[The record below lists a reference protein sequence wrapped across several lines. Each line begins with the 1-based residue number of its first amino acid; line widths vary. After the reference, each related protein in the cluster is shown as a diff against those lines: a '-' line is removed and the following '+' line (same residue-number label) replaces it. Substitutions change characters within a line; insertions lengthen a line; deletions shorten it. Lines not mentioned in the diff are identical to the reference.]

1 MAKVL
6 ELDNKFVS
14 SYTDKYLIIKTCKVR
29 FEFRIIKVLVV
40 LKQKG

>member
-1 MAKVL
+1 MAKAL

-14 SYTDKYLIIKTCKVR
+14 LYIDKYIIIKTWKVR

-40 LKQKG
+40 IK